1 MKLFGYRMIRT
12 SCENDKNKKTIA
24 PVKEYVLKEIIIGGV
39 GVKERQA
46 ASSETKRA
54 LGQKW
59 QLARGGDQLV
69 LILL

>member
-1 MKLFGYRMIRT
+1 MSKRDIIKT
-12 SCENDKNKKTIA
+12 SFIKGACWKKSL
-24 PVKEYVLKEIIIGGV
+24 KEYILKEIIIGGV

-59 QLARGGDQLV
+59 QLAKGGDQLV
-69 LILL
+69 LMPL

>member
-1 MKLFGYRMIRT
+1 MELFRFRMIRI
-12 SCENDKNKKTIA
+12 SCKNDENIA
-24 PVKEYVLKEIIIGGV
+24 PLKEYIFKEIIIGGV
-39 GVKERQA
+39 GVKERRA

-69 LILL
+69 LMLL

>member
-1 MKLFGYRMIRT
+1 MNMYK
-12 SCENDKNKKTIA
+12 
-24 PVKEYVLKEIIIGGV
+24 YVFKEIIIGGV

-59 QLARGGDQLV
+59 QLARGGDQLA
-69 LILL
+69 LMLL

>member
-1 MKLFGYRMIRT
+1 MIRIR
-12 SCENDKNKKTIA
+12 CNDGNTIA
-24 PVKEYVLKEIIIGGV
+24 PLKEYVLKETMIGGV

-59 QLARGGDQLV
+59 QLARGGDQLA
-69 LILL
+69 LMLL